1 MRCKLITEPAT
12 TMKALISGMRENEHP
27 DEGDEE
33 VPEGARP
40 GPEGRAHHHQRHG
53 GPGQLALL

>member
-1 MRCKLITEPAT
+1 MSCQLITEPAT
-12 TMKALISGMRENEHP
+12 TMKALIAGMRENEHP

-40 GPEGRAHHHQRHG
+40 WAEGRVDDHQRHG
-53 GPGQLALL
+53 RPRKFVVL